1 MAQINEKHNQ
11 LFENIK
17 LNNIYMNDEYKDY
30 IKWIDKEN
38 DKHLKRTQKIKD
50 YQIDL
55 SEQKTKDKN
64 QYNSNSDKEV
74 ETISDNQRTKRY
86 NSAVN
91 INNDFLLSNNI
102 NSNNT
107 NDLNSNDTN
116 TNNLLF
122 SSENINTNLNNK
134 NNEKEE
140 NPYLI
145 NDYIES
151 DKIKERVYNRMQDQ
165 KKVAN
170 YLKKIYES
178 HEKNMIE
185 NYNKIILGDNNYD
198 LIKKN
203 ELENAD
209 IKRIARINDMKKFF
223 EENNK
228 KKSLDA
234 QRRKNEDYN
243 YRLYLNK
250 SYNDYLN
257 EKELKRKRQLEQ
269 YEQYRKELEAQIQEK
284 YTTRKEQEKYL

>member
-122 SSENINTNLNNK
+122 
-134 NNEKEE
+134 
-140 NPYLI
+140 
-145 NDYIES
+145 
-151 DKIKERVYNRMQDQ
+151 
-165 KKVAN
+165 
-170 YLKKIYES
+170 
-178 HEKNMIE
+178 
-185 NYNKIILGDNNYD
+185 
-198 LIKKN
+198 
-203 ELENAD
+203 
-209 IKRIARINDMKKFF
+209 
-223 EENNK
+223 
-228 KKSLDA
+228 
-234 QRRKNEDYN
+234 
-243 YRLYLNK
+243 
-250 SYNDYLN
+250 
-257 EKELKRKRQLEQ
+257 
-269 YEQYRKELEAQIQEK
+269 
-284 YTTRKEQEKYL
+284 

>member
-1 MAQINEKHNQ
+1 
-11 LFENIK
+11 
-17 LNNIYMNDEYKDY
+17 
-30 IKWIDKEN
+30 
-38 DKHLKRTQKIKD
+38 
-50 YQIDL
+50 
-55 SEQKTKDKN
+55 
-64 QYNSNSDKEV
+64 
-74 ETISDNQRTKRY
+74 
-86 NSAVN
+86 
-91 INNDFLLSNNI
+91 
-102 NSNNT
+102 
-107 NDLNSNDTN
+107 
-116 TNNLLF
+116 
-122 SSENINTNLNNK
+122 
-134 NNEKEE
+134 
-140 NPYLI
+140 
-145 NDYIES
+145 
-151 DKIKERVYNRMQDQ
+151 MQDQ